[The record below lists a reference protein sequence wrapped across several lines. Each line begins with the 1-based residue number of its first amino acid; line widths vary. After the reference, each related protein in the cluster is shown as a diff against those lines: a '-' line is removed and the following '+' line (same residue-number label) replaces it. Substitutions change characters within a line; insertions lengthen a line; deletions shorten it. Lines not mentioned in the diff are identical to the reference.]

1 MRLLLANPD
10 APAALIPGLREIVA
24 IQQMP
29 TRRIFE
35 AIFAQHEAGAR
46 IGFSEIHDRL
56 EVEDR
61 ALLASTVLLEETD
74 EAGQSVEQGI
84 ACLRSLRAADIEER
98 RAGLK
103 VRIKEAERAGDMAEA
118 LRLSEELD
126 LIRRMNR
133 LDK

>member
-1 MRLLLANPD
+1 
-10 APAALIPGLREIVA
+10 
-24 IQQMP
+24 MP

-56 EVEDR
+56 EEEDR

-74 EAGQSVEQGI
+74 ESDQSVEQGI

-98 RAGLK
+98 RAALK
-103 VRIKEAERAGDMAEA
+103 ARIKEAERAGNMAGGIAIE
-118 LRLSEELD
+118 RGT
-126 LIRRMNR
+126 
-133 LDK
+133 